1 MNLPDCIYLRLVPF
15 FLFFYSLPANDASAQ
30 QNGLYSYNDLSQTA
44 YSRQKDS
51 LEKFWVCPALYNEKS
66 TQKKYKE
73 LWDARTVYIA
83 TAIDNNN
90 YIKEQELYTYVNE
103 ILTSLTNSNKKLLKQ
118 QPLLLIDR
126 SSAVNAY
133 AIGGNIIAV
142 NAGLI
147 CFAESREEIALVI
160 AHELSH
166 NILQHPDK
174 SMREQAEYFTSP
186 EYKQSLNDVLKEKYE
201 RYSRLKKVFQGY
213 SIDRSRHH
221 RYHEGDA
228 DSLAIVLLKN
238 SGIGFDARFFLRLD
252 STDGQYKQPLRHPL
266 KDYFA
271 SHDLQIAESWIQK
284 KSKGLSTRNY
294 NFRDTV
300 SMDDSLKT
308 HPDCAA
314 RYAATAKASDAGIKL
329 TPVPSPIKE
338 KANRILIWN
347 LFDNMSFTACLY
359 RILLEKDKGSTDAW
373 YDFMMHNILQGLYF
387 ADRQLNRFRAI
398 GIVPKEYISKDYY
411 ALQTLLEQMPR
422 DNLEQFC
429 ATFRSLQFW
438 QKLPADANGLKA
450 LMATLNT
457 TDTNSDKAASA
468 AAKNFLKTYNGSMY
482 CEFASHFK

>member
-1 MNLPDCIYLRLVPF
+1 
-15 FLFFYSLPANDASAQ
+15 
-30 QNGLYSYNDLSQTA
+30 
-44 YSRQKDS
+44 
-51 LEKFWVCPALYNEKS
+51 
-66 TQKKYKE
+66 
-73 LWDARTVYIA
+73 
-83 TAIDNNN
+83 
-90 YIKEQELYTYVNE
+90 
-103 ILTSLTNSNKKLLKQ
+103 
-118 QPLLLIDR
+118 
-126 SSAVNAY
+126 
-133 AIGGNIIAV
+133 
-142 NAGLI
+142 
-147 CFAESREEIALVI
+147 
-160 AHELSH
+160 
-166 NILQHPDK
+166 
-174 SMREQAEYFTSP
+174 
-186 EYKQSLNDVLKEKYE
+186 
-201 RYSRLKKVFQGY
+201 
-213 SIDRSRHH
+213 
-221 RYHEGDA
+221 
-228 DSLAIVLLKN
+228 
-238 SGIGFDARFFLRLD
+238 
-252 STDGQYKQPLRHPL
+252 
-266 KDYFA
+266 
-271 SHDLQIAESWIQK
+271 
-284 KSKGLSTRNY
+284 
-294 NFRDTV
+294 
-300 SMDDSLKT
+300 MDDSLKT